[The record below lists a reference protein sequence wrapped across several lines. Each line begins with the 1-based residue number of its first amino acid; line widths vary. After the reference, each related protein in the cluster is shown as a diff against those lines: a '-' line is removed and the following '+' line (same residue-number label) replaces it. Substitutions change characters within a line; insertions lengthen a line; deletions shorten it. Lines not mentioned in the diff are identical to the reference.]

1 MSRVKIGS
9 VGSASK
15 QEKCK
20 TCEQKVTSKDKGIQR
35 DICDGGT
42 KCENINEKAYAVLNM
57 DNIHWF
63 CGACNSVIGRVL
75 PILTNLDMKQ
85 TKLKNELKVITVMF
99 RM

>member
-1 MSRVKIGS
+1 VNKKSQVKTKAY
-9 VGSASK
+9 SA
-15 QEKCK
+15 
-20 TCEQKVTSKDKGIQR
+20 TYAM
-35 DICDGGT
+35 DGGT